1 MKKHSGEC
9 TLHPTYSTNCE
20 PFGID
25 SYIPSGLCPTHVFR
39 GTNSY
44 FVHGGRQGVFLNCC
58 ETQQNITTLLMMVQ
72 RRNGGGGETI
82 ESFSLWYH
90 LIPSDVRLYI
100 LSFLPLCSTEIHW
113 RTGYNENYMYNGCF
127 DALGVVHRWGR
138 APTHRNILQRCGSLY
153 HMQLL
158 EQPQTNGKY
167 AKGIYCFVRFGKVG
181 EAGRYWMEG
190 PYNPDDA
197 IKCFKRK
204 FRTKFKC
211 KWDKR
216 EEILNKPL
224 CEIWRRYAL
233 VEMHFLLKEY

>member
-1 MKKHSGEC
+1 
-9 TLHPTYSTNCE
+9 
-20 PFGID
+20 
-25 SYIPSGLCPTHVFR
+25 
-39 GTNSY
+39 
-44 FVHGGRQGVFLNCC
+44 
-58 ETQQNITTLLMMVQ
+58 MVQ
-72 RRNGGGGETI
+72 RWNGGGGVII

-100 LSFLPLCSTEIHW
+100 LSFLPLCSTEIHCGELW
-113 RTGYNENYMYNGCF
+113 LQWKLHVHNGCF
-127 DALGVVHRWGR
+127 DALGVVHRWCR
-138 APTHRNILQRCGSLY
+138 APTHRNILQQCDSLL
-153 HMQLL
+153 HLQLL

-190 PYNPDDA
+190 PYNSDDA

-224 CEIWRRYAL
+224 GEIWRRYAL
-233 VEMHFLLKEY
+233 VEMHFLLKEYWKNQYR

>member
-1 MKKHSGEC
+1 
-9 TLHPTYSTNCE
+9 
-20 PFGID
+20 
-25 SYIPSGLCPTHVFR
+25 
-39 GTNSY
+39 
-44 FVHGGRQGVFLNCC
+44 
-58 ETQQNITTLLMMVQ
+58 MVQ
-72 RRNGGGGETI
+72 RRNGGGGEII

-113 RTGYNENYMYNGCF
+113 RTVVTMKITCTQWMFRCVGCG
-127 DALGVVHRWGR
+127 ASMGR

-181 EAGRYWMEG
+181 EA
-190 PYNPDDA
+190 A
-197 IKCFKRK
+197 ITGLLKLKMRA
-204 FRTKFKC
+204 
-211 KWDKR
+211 
-216 EEILNKPL
+216 
-224 CEIWRRYAL
+224 YAL